1 MKKSYGILGIIVLII
16 LCCLWAKGA
25 YNGMVSNQEAATK
38 AWANVQS
45 AYQRRADLIPNLV
58 ETVKGYAKHDTQIT
72 VDPTNLTPEKLQEF
86 QAAQGELTSALGRLI
101 AVGEAYPDLK
111 ANENFKD
118 LQVQLEGTENRINT
132 ARNSFNDAVQAY
144 NTGIRSFP
152 NNIFA
157 GLFGFSRMDKFEADA
172 AAQKAPEVKF

>member
-1 MKKSYGILGIIVLII
+1 M
-16 LCCLWAKGA
+16 
-25 YNGMVSNQEAATK
+25 
-38 AWANVQS
+38 
-45 AYQRRADLIPNLV
+45 
-58 ETVKGYAKHDTQIT
+58 
-72 VDPTNLTPEKLQEF
+72 EF